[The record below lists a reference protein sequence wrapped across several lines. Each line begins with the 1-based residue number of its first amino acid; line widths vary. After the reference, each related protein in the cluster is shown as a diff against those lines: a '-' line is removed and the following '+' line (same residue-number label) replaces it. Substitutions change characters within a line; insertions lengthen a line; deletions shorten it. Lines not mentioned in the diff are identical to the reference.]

1 VSIGQHQFFFEK
13 TNVILSSSG
22 LTMTKET
29 DSLLPNSRNV
39 TATGGERNSGTHPV
53 EGFSFIVAVALAVN
67 FAMGAGFLSLP
78 WAFHK
83 AGILL
88 SIGVMALVAVVLFV
102 AILFNLEAMARAE
115 VIDHLHKTRTPG
127 NTLTGNWIVGSE
139 RYEVS
144 DLCSIFMG
152 KWTKFAFLFLLSIY
166 SYGTLWSFCAVFSKA
181 MSSTFPLGDYSYEI
195 YLIVYALI
203 VIPLT
208 CMDVTEQIKVQ
219 VFLAFCRLVVVIL
232 MVGSVFYGLSTH
244 TKRFN
249 AIENNFDTSHLI
261 HWSSLH
267 IILPVST
274 FAFIFTHNIPVISEP
289 VNDKRQLHWIYLST
303 ALLCFVGYTS
313 IGIFVSLYFGTDI
326 LSSCNLNWADPT
338 DTTSPLSHL
347 PLGLAQLISL
357 YIVIFPALDVVS
369 AFPLNA
375 ITLGNNLLVLFLNHT
390 EHVDHTEIPAYYK
403 YLYRLCASV
412 PSFFLA
418 YCLSDVG
425 TITDFTGIAGFF
437 LGFLFPPLVAEFS
450 ERYFLQRGWNP
461 KTAYSFQYLTSSVMR
476 KIMFLLGLVIIGY
489 TLWSTIRTVQKEE
502 V

>member
-1 VSIGQHQFFFEK
+1 MK
-13 TNVILSSSG
+13 
-22 LTMTKET
+22 KET
-29 DSLLPNSRNV
+29 DSLLPHSRRAV
-39 TATGGERNSGTHPV
+39 PVQETATTSG
-53 EGFSFIVAVALAVN
+53 EGFSFGVALAFAVN

-83 AGILL
+83 AGLLL
-88 SIGVMALVAVVLFV
+88 SLSVMALVAVVLYV

-115 VIDHLHKTRTPG
+115 VLDHLHKTHSPG
-127 NTLTGNWIVGSE
+127 NTLTGNWIVGAE

-152 KWTKFAFLFLLSIY
+152 KWSKFAFLFLLSIY
-166 SYGTLWSFCAVFSKA
+166 SYGTLWSYCAVFAKA
-181 MSSTFPLGDYSYEI
+181 MASTFPLGQYSYEI
-195 YLIVYALI
+195 YLVVYAFI

-208 CMDVTEQIKVQ
+208 CMEVNEQITVQ
-219 VFLAFCRLVVVIL
+219 VFLAFCRLLVVLL
-232 MVGSVFYGLSTH
+232 MVGSVFFGLSSH
-244 TKRFN
+244 EGRLN
-249 AIENNFDTSHLI
+249 IIESNFDMTHLV

-267 IILPVST
+267 IILPIST

-303 ALLCFVGYTS
+303 TLLCFFGYTS
-313 IGIFVSLYFGTDI
+313 IGIFVSLYFGSDI
-326 LSSCNLNWADPT
+326 LSSCNLNWANPADAA
-338 DTTSPLSHL
+338 SPLSSFP
-347 PLGLAQLISL
+347 PLLAQLISL
-357 YIVIFPALDVVS
+357 YVVVFPALDVIS

-390 EHVDHTEIPAYYK
+390 EHVDHTEIPTYYK
-403 YLYRLCASV
+403 YLYRLSASV
-412 PSFFLA
+412 PSFLMA

-461 KTAYSFQYLTSSVMR
+461 KTAYSFDYLTSSVSR
-476 KIMFLLGLVIIGY
+476 RIMFLLGIVIIGY
-489 TLWSTIRTVQKEE
+489 TLWNTIRTVEGE
-502 V
+502 A